1 MKKLSKITES
11 IWSDIQDRS
20 AGDTIRK
27 EDDNNRNAYKEYA
40 EMKGIKNT
48 KHYY

>member
-20 AGDTIRK
+20 TGDNVRK
-27 EDDNNRNAYKEYA
+27 EDEFKKYL
-40 EMKGIKNT
+40 
-48 KHYY
+48 

>member
-20 AGDTIRK
+20 SGDKIRQ
-27 EDDNNRNAYKEYA
+27 EDKFNPDYVQDVHPVEQK
-40 EMKGIKNT
+40 
-48 KHYY
+48 

>member
-20 AGDTIRK
+20 MGKTVK
-27 EDDNNRNAYKEYA
+27 KKME
-40 EMKGIKNT
+40 
-48 KHYY
+48 